1 MREKNLR
8 QHFTIEIKKENVEQ
22 ITTITDKGLS
32 LRKKKSDP
40 QEIKVHIA
48 RHDHWLQRTVS
59 HSAAIKLLVML
70 LKNCQPTNESII

>member
-32 LRKKKSDP
+32 LRK
-40 QEIKVHIA
+40 
-48 RHDHWLQRTVS
+48 
-59 HSAAIKLLVML
+59 
-70 LKNCQPTNESII
+70 